1 MCVVE
6 CPAKAIEFK
15 GPYEDM
21 GKAQLQ
27 EAFKEAIT
35 SEPLII
41 NFYCSYN
48 LDLVLSKEELPK
60 NIRQVNLLSLG
71 KLSPGLILNAFE
83 KGADGVL
90 ITSCDDSCHF
100 GDSCNTW
107 AEQRAETAIDFLASI
122 GIEKER
128 VKYHTLPDQEG
139 NSFLQ
144 TANQL
149 LEEIN
154 NL

>member
-1 MCVVE
+1 M
-6 CPAKAIEFK
+6 
-15 GPYEDM
+15 
-21 GKAQLQ
+21 
-27 EAFKEAIT
+27 
-35 SEPLII
+35 II

-48 LDLVLSKEELPK
+48 LSLALSKEELPA

-107 AEQRAETAIDFLASI
+107 AEQRAETAIDFLTSI

-128 VKYHTLPDQEG
+128 TKYHMLPGQDG
-139 NSFLQ
+139 DSFLQ

-149 LEEIN
+149 IEEIKK
-154 NL
+154 L

>member
-1 MCVVE
+1 
-6 CPAKAIEFK
+6 
-15 GPYEDM
+15 M
-21 GKAQLQ
+21 GKDQLHD
-27 EAFKEAIT
+27 AFKEAKT

-48 LDLVLSKEELPK
+48 LDLALSREKLPK

-100 GDSCNTW
+100 GDSCNSW
-107 AEQRAETAIDFLASI
+107 AEQRAETAMDFLASI

-128 VKYHTLPDQEG
+128 IKYHMLPDQDG
-139 NSFLQ
+139 DGFLQ

-149 LEEIN
+149 IEEIRKLN
-154 NL
+154 

>member
-15 GPYEDM
+15 DPYEDM
-21 GKAQLQ
+21 GKDQLNDV
-27 EAFKEAIT
+27 FKEAKT

-48 LDLVLSKEELPK
+48 LDLALSKEELPK

-71 KLSPGLILNAFE
+71 KLRPGLILDAFE

-107 AEQRAETAIDFLASI
+107 AGQRAENAIDFLTSI

-128 VKYHTLPDQEG
+128 IKYHMLPNQDG
-139 NSFLQ
+139 DGLLQ

-149 LEEIN
+149 IEEIKK
-154 NL
+154 L

>member
-1 MCVVE
+1 MCIVE

-21 GKAQLQ
+21 GKDQLQ
-27 EAFKEAIT
+27 EVFKETKI

-48 LDLVLSKEELPK
+48 LDLALSKEELPE

-83 KGADGVL
+83 KGADGIL
-90 ITSCDDSCHF
+90 ITSCNDSCHF
-100 GDSCNTW
+100 GDSCYTW
-107 AEQRAETAIDFLASI
+107 AEQRAETVMEFLASI

-128 VKYHTLPDQEG
+128 VKYHMLPNQDG
-139 NSFLQ
+139 DSFLQ

-149 LEEIN
+149 IRVIKAL
-154 NL
+154 